1 MTKEKMDDIHLLLAG
16 LKKTFGDDSVC
27 ILGEDTKLSKVE
39 TRSSGSLALDLAL
52 GGGWGKGRVACLSG
66 AERSGKCVTADTYV
80 LTTEGYK
87 TIEQIFA
94 EAGISITG
102 GQKDIECRYPL
113 VNRYGEVEYTS
124 HFTINGERPI
134 YKVTTENGL
143 SVKVTGYHPLLTLDP
158 TGVMVWRYARDIK
171 EEDVIVSRIGDKI
184 SGNLFDDV
192 EEAFLLGLL
201 IADGCFSQKGRIG
214 FTNNNPDLQKAFK
227 NGIKNL
233 PELHDCEIFEKSRNN
248 TVEYQ
253 VNSMS
258 GVESFYKRHGIV
270 PSKAEMKEVPQTIM
284 NGTLDVQK
292 AFLSAYFECGC
303 HIQNGSN
310 YHIEVISASQKL
322 IQQVSLLLR
331 NLGIVSTI
339 TRKTVKGYEQNDYY
353 RLFVFG
359 EHATKFVEEIG
370 FVSSDRKNSIAHSD
384 YRENFM
390 AIPGISQT
398 IVAYY
403 RSLPF
408 EQRGRERVKLVN
420 GVRIGKCECNKD
432 RLCKLLNSDGDERL
446 KSILSA
452 LVDSHLCFEKVT
464 SIEQIGREPT
474 FDVCMP
480 HSHSFIANSMV
491 VHNTSILCL
500 SIAEAQVKEPDK
512 LCAVIDLENTFNPE
526 WATKLGVQLDKLIF
540 SQPDKPAEEVYDMIE
555 NMLKSGKFSIIGLD
569 SLAGLV
575 PKEEFESD
583 EWDKESR
590 VGGASKINSRAVR
603 KLVNTGLLSKSG
615 TSLILINQLRDLI
628 GGYSRYGV
636 PTTTT
641 GGRSL
646 KHCYTHHVEVSIGE
660 YFSEGSDKNKVF
672 IGQQIVAKVSKNKI
686 GPPLR
691 RAVLNLYYEEGLDH
705 VAELVTVA
713 RMVGVLHGAGAW
725 LTAIDPRTGELLT
738 YNDSELKFNGREK
751 ARIAIN
757 EDIENNGGGMY
768 SLLMDKVIDVIKTG
782 GNI

>member
-233 PELHDCEIFEKSRNN
+233 PELRDCEIFEKSRNN

-370 FVSSDRKNSIAHSD
+370 FVSSDRK
-384 YRENFM
+384 
-390 AIPGISQT
+390 
-398 IVAYY
+398 
-403 RSLPF
+403 
-408 EQRGRERVKLVN
+408 
-420 GVRIGKCECNKD
+420 IGKCECNKC

>member
-233 PELHDCEIFEKSRNN
+233 PELRDCEIFEKSRNN

-370 FVSSDRKNSIAHSD
+370 FVSSDRK
-384 YRENFM
+384 
-390 AIPGISQT
+390 
-398 IVAYY
+398 
-403 RSLPF
+403 
-408 EQRGRERVKLVN
+408 
-420 GVRIGKCECNKD
+420 IGKCECNKG

>member
-1 MTKEKMDDIHLLLAG
+1 MAKEKMDDIHLLLAG

-233 PELHDCEIFEKSRNN
+233 PELRDCEIFEKSRNN

-339 TRKTVKGYEQNDYY
+339 TRKVVKGYEQNDYY

-370 FVSSDRKNSIAHSD
+370 FVSSDRK
-384 YRENFM
+384 
-390 AIPGISQT
+390 
-398 IVAYY
+398 
-403 RSLPF
+403 
-408 EQRGRERVKLVN
+408 
-420 GVRIGKCECNKD
+420 IGKCECNKG

-446 KSILSA
+446 KSILSV

>member
-1 MTKEKMDDIHLLLAG
+1 MAKEKMDDIHLLLAG

-233 PELHDCEIFEKSRNN
+233 PELRDCEIFEKSRNN

-370 FVSSDRKNSIAHSD
+370 FVSSDRK
-384 YRENFM
+384 
-390 AIPGISQT
+390 
-398 IVAYY
+398 
-403 RSLPF
+403 
-408 EQRGRERVKLVN
+408 
-420 GVRIGKCECNKD
+420 IGKCECNKG